1 VAAHAV
7 TERGGYDQRRMPF
20 AHRSTMPVRI
30 APQLVPPTPTPPAD
44 EAWVHEVKHD
54 GGHRIIAYVERGRVR
69 RTTRAGNDATAR
81 FAPITEMLSML
92 SVLSAVLD
100 GEIAAPMAA
109 HRKEH

>member
-1 VAAHAV
+1 MAAIPN
-7 TERGGYDQRRMPF
+7 R
-20 AHRSTMPVRI
+20 
-30 APQLVPPTPTPPAD
+30 PQLCSRTAVPPSGPS
-44 EAWVHEVKHD
+44 WVHEVKHD
-54 GGHRIIAYVERGRVR
+54 GHRIIAYVERGRVR

>member
-30 APQLVPPTPTPPAD
+30 APQLVRPTPTPPAD

-54 GGHRIIAYVERGRVR
+54 GHRIIAYVERGRVR

-109 HRKEH
+109 HRNEH